1 MMSIKTKISLFIE
14 TLQARIDELE
24 EENEIQRKVEV
35 ARVKLT
41 LERLREIDKLQA
53 QVDQQEEIISELQY
67 KLRKLGYEC

>member
-1 MMSIKTKISLFIE
+1 MSEYKA
-14 TLQARIDELE
+14 LQARIDELE
-24 EENEIQRKVEV
+24 EENEIQRKVEG

-53 QVDQQEEIISELQY
+53 QVGQQEEIISELQY

>member
-1 MMSIKTKISLFIE
+1 MSEYKA
-14 TLQARIDELE
+14 LQARIDELE
-24 EENEIQRKVEV
+24 EENKIQRKVEV

>member
-1 MMSIKTKISLFIE
+1 MSEYKA
-14 TLQARIDELE
+14 LQARIDELE

-53 QVDQQEEIISELQY
+53 LVDQQEEIISELQY

>member
-1 MMSIKTKISLFIE
+1 MSE
-14 TLQARIDELE
+14 YEALQARIDELE